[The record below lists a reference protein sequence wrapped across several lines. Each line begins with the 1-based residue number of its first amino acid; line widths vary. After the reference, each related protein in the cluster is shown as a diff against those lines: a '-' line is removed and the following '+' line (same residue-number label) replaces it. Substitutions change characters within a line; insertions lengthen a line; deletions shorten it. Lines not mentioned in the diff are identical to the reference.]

1 MIQVLKAMIVRE
13 IQEHKVAFVY
23 APFFVSIILC
33 LVIASVYFGGTNIQT
48 DQFNFSTE
56 YYDEEIRQAM
66 QSVSSVSR
74 IDIVRT
80 GLLVLGFPILLTVGF
95 GLLAYSLST
104 FADERKDRSLI
115 FWRSLP
121 VSDLTTVLSKVFTVT
136 LIVPLMVLPFIILL
150 QLVSMTSASIFFA
163 TNDIVSFGWLWG
175 SYIFTDWFRIIFSL
189 WAQSLWSLPLFLWL
203 MLAGTYAARPI
214 AGAIVP
220 PVILIVLERIIFKTN
235 LVLEFIENRI
245 GFWSRADSFPKEY
258 QELRVVDV
266 SDIFLLFS
274 TQAFWIGILASVIL
288 VAGIVYVR
296 SSNSDHAID

>member
-1 MIQVLKAMIVRE
+1 MIQVFKAMIVRE

-33 LVIASVYFGGTNIQT
+33 FVIASVYFGGTNIQT

-121 VSDLTTVLSKVFTVT
+121 VSDLTTVLSKVFIVT
-136 LIVPLMVLPFIILL
+136 LIVPLMVIPYIILL
-150 QLVSMTSASIFFA
+150 QLVAMTSASIFFA

-175 SYIFTDWFRIIFSL
+175 SYIITDWFRIIFSL
-189 WAQSLWSLPLFLWL
+189 WAQALWSLPLFLWL

-220 PVILIVLERIIFKTN
+220 PVILIVLEGVIFKTN

-245 GFWSRADSFPKEY
+245 GFWSRSDSFPKEY
-258 QELRVVDV
+258 QEIRVVDI
-266 SDIFLLFS
+266 SDILLLFS
-274 TQAFWIGILASVIL
+274 TQAFWIGIFASVIL

>member
-33 LVIASVYFGGTNIQT
+33 FVIASVYFGGTNIQT

-121 VSDLTTVLSKVFTVT
+121 VSDLTTVLSKVFIVT
-136 LIVPLMVLPFIILL
+136 LIVPLMVIPYIILL
-150 QLVSMTSASIFFA
+150 QLVAMTSASIFFA
-163 TNDIVSFGWLWG
+163 TNDIVSFSWLWG
-175 SYIFTDWFRIIFSL
+175 SYIITDWFRIIFSL
-189 WAQSLWSLPLFLWL
+189 WAQALWSLPLFLWL

-220 PVILIVLERIIFKTN
+220 PVILIVLEGIIFKTN

-245 GFWSRADSFPKEY
+245 GFWSRSDSFPKEY
-258 QELRVVDV
+258 QEIRVVDI
-266 SDIFLLFS
+266 SDILLLFS

>member
-121 VSDLTTVLSKVFTVT
+121 VSDLTTVLSKVFIVT
-136 LIVPLMVLPFIILL
+136 LIVPLMVIPYIILL
-150 QLVSMTSASIFFA
+150 QLVAMTSASIFFA

-175 SYIFTDWFRIIFSL
+175 SYIITDWFRIIFSL
-189 WAQSLWSLPLFLWL
+189 WAQALWSLPLFLWL

-220 PVILIVLERIIFKTN
+220 PVILIVLEGVIFKTN

-245 GFWSRADSFPKEY
+245 GFWSRSDSFPKEY
-258 QELRVVDV
+258 QEIRVVDI
-266 SDIFLLFS
+266 SDILLLFS

>member
-33 LVIASVYFGGTNIQT
+33 FVIASVYFGGTNIQT

-121 VSDLTTVLSKVFTVT
+121 VSDLTTVLSKVLIVT
-136 LIVPLMVLPFIILL
+136 LIVPLMVIPYIILL
-150 QLVSMTSASIFFA
+150 QLVAMTSASIFFA

-175 SYIFTDWFRIIFSL
+175 SYIITDWFRIIFSL
-189 WAQSLWSLPLFLWL
+189 WAQALWSLPLFLWL

-220 PVILIVLERIIFKTN
+220 PVILIVLEGVIFKTN

-245 GFWSRADSFPKEY
+245 GFWSRSDSFPKEY
-258 QELRVVDV
+258 QEIRVVDI
-266 SDIFLLFS
+266 SDILLLFS

>member
-23 APFFVSIILC
+23 APFFVSFILC
-33 LVIASVYFGGTNIQT
+33 FVIASVYFGGTSIQT

-66 QSVSSVSR
+66 QSVSSISR

-121 VSDLTTVLSKVFTVT
+121 VSDLTTVLSKVFVVT
-136 LIVPLMVLPFIILL
+136 LIVPLMVLPYIILL
-150 QLVSMTSASIFFA
+150 QLVAMTSASIFFA
-163 TNDIVSFGWLWG
+163 TNDIVSFSWLWG
-175 SYIFTDWFRIIFSL
+175 SYIITDWFRIIFSL
-189 WAQSLWSLPLFLWL
+189 WAQALWSLPLFLWL
-203 MLAGTYAARPI
+203 MLAGTFAARPI

-220 PVILIVLERIIFKTN
+220 PVILIVLEGVIFKTN

-245 GFWSRADSFPKEY
+245 GFWSRSDSFPKEY
-258 QELRVVDV
+258 QELRVVDIT
-266 SDIFLLFS
+266 DILLLFS

>member
-1 MIQVLKAMIVRE
+1 MIQVFKAMIVRE

-33 LVIASVYFGGTNIQT
+33 FVIASVYFGGTNIQT

-121 VSDLTTVLSKVFTVT
+121 VSDLTTVLSKVFIVT
-136 LIVPLMVLPFIILL
+136 LIVPLMVIPYIILL
-150 QLVSMTSASIFFA
+150 QLVAMTSASIFFA

-175 SYIFTDWFRIIFSL
+175 SYIITDWFRIIFSL
-189 WAQSLWSLPLFLWL
+189 WAQSLWSLPLLLWL

-220 PVILIVLERIIFKTN
+220 PVILIVLEGVIFKTN

-245 GFWSRADSFPKEY
+245 GFWSRSDSFPKEY
-258 QELRVVDV
+258 QEIRVVDI
-266 SDIFLLFS
+266 SDILLLFS

>member
-23 APFFVSIILC
+23 APFFVSFILC
-33 LVIASVYFGGTNIQT
+33 FVIASVYFGGTSIQT

-80 GLLVLGFPILLTVGF
+80 GLLVLGFPILLTIGF

-121 VSDLTTVLSKVFTVT
+121 VSDLTTVLSKVFVVT
-136 LIVPLMVLPFIILL
+136 LIVPLMVLPYIILL
-150 QLVSMTSASIFFA
+150 QLVAMTSASIFFA

-175 SYIFTDWFRIIFSL
+175 SYIITDWFRIIFSL
-189 WAQSLWSLPLFLWL
+189 WAQALWSLPLFLWL
-203 MLAGTYAARPI
+203 MLAGTFAARPI

-220 PVILIVLERIIFKTN
+220 PVILIVLEGVIFKTN

-245 GFWSRADSFPKEY
+245 GFWSRSDSFPKEY
-258 QELRVVDV
+258 QELRVVDIT
-266 SDIFLLFS
+266 DILLLFS

-288 VAGIVYVR
+288 VAGIVYFR

>member
-33 LVIASVYFGGTNIQT
+33 FVIASVYFGGTNIQT

-95 GLLAYSLST
+95 GLLAYSLSA

-121 VSDLTTVLSKVFTVT
+121 VSDLTTVLSKVFIVT
-136 LIVPLMVLPFIILL
+136 LIVPLMVIPYIILL

-175 SYIFTDWFRIIFSL
+175 SYIITDWFRIIFSL
-189 WAQSLWSLPLFLWL
+189 WAQALWSLPLFLWL

-220 PVILIVLERIIFKTN
+220 PVILIVLEGVIFKTN

-245 GFWSRADSFPKEY
+245 GFWSRSDSFPKEY
-258 QELRVVDV
+258 QEIRVVDI
-266 SDIFLLFS
+266 SDILLLFS

>member
-33 LVIASVYFGGTNIQT
+33 FVIASVYFGGTNIQT

-121 VSDLTTVLSKVFTVT
+121 VSDLTTVLSKVFIVT
-136 LIVPLMVLPFIILL
+136 LIVPLMVIPYIILL
-150 QLVSMTSASIFFA
+150 QLVAMTSASIFFA

-175 SYIFTDWFRIIFSL
+175 SYIITDWFRIIFSL
-189 WAQSLWSLPLFLWL
+189 WAQALWSLPLFLWL

-220 PVILIVLERIIFKTN
+220 PVILIVLEGVIFKTN

-245 GFWSRADSFPKEY
+245 GFWSRSDSFPKEY
-258 QELRVVDV
+258 QEIRVVDI
-266 SDIFLLFS
+266 SDILLLFS

>member
-33 LVIASVYFGGTNIQT
+33 FVIASVYFGGTNIQT

-56 YYDEEIRQAM
+56 YYDEEIRQTM

-121 VSDLTTVLSKVFTVT
+121 VSDLTTVLSKVFIVT
-136 LIVPLMVLPFIILL
+136 LIVPLMVIPYIILL
-150 QLVSMTSASIFFA
+150 QLVAMTSASIFFA

-175 SYIFTDWFRIIFSL
+175 SYIITDWFRIIFSL
-189 WAQSLWSLPLFLWL
+189 WAQALWSLPLFLWL

-220 PVILIVLERIIFKTN
+220 PVILIVLEGVIFKTN

-245 GFWSRADSFPKEY
+245 GFWSRSDSFPKEY
-258 QELRVVDV
+258 QEIRVVDI
-266 SDIFLLFS
+266 SDILLLFS

>member
-23 APFFVSIILC
+23 APFFVSFILC
-33 LVIASVYFGGTNIQT
+33 FVIASVYFGGTSIQT

-66 QSVSSVSR
+66 QSVSSISR

-121 VSDLTTVLSKVFTVT
+121 VSDLTTVLSKVFVVT
-136 LIVPLMVLPFIILL
+136 LIVPLMVLPYIILL
-150 QLVSMTSASIFFA
+150 QLVAMTSASIFFA

-175 SYIFTDWFRIIFSL
+175 SYIITDWFRIIFSL
-189 WAQSLWSLPLFLWL
+189 WAQALWSLPLFLWL

-220 PVILIVLERIIFKTN
+220 PVILIVLEGVIFKTN

-245 GFWSRADSFPKEY
+245 GFWSRSDSFPKEY
-258 QELRVVDV
+258 QELRVVDIT
-266 SDIFLLFS
+266 DILLLFS
-274 TQAFWIGILASVIL
+274 TQAFWIGIFGKCNFSCRYSLFSFL
-288 VAGIVYVR
+288 
-296 SSNSDHAID
+296 

>member
-1 MIQVLKAMIVRE
+1 MIRVLKAMIVRE

-23 APFFVSIILC
+23 APFFVCIILC
-33 LVIASVYFGGTNIQT
+33 FVIASVYFGGTNIQT

-56 YYDEEIRQAM
+56 YYDEEIRQTM

-121 VSDLTTVLSKVFTVT
+121 VSDLTTVLSKVFIVT
-136 LIVPLMVLPFIILL
+136 LIVPLMVIPYIILL
-150 QLVSMTSASIFFA
+150 QLVAMISASIFFA
-163 TNDIVSFGWLWG
+163 TNDIVSFSWLWG
-175 SYIFTDWFRIIFSL
+175 SYIITDWFRIIFSL
-189 WAQSLWSLPLFLWL
+189 WAQALWSLPLFLWL

-220 PVILIVLERIIFKTN
+220 PVILIVLEGVIFKTN
-235 LVLEFIENRI
+235 IVLEFIENRI
-245 GFWSRADSFPKEY
+245 GFWSRSDSFPKEY
-258 QELRVVDV
+258 QEIRVVDI
-266 SDIFLLFS
+266 SDILLLFS

>member
-33 LVIASVYFGGTNIQT
+33 FVIASVYFGGTNIQT

-121 VSDLTTVLSKVFTVT
+121 VSDLTTVLSKVFIVT
-136 LIVPLMVLPFIILL
+136 LIVPLMVIPYIILL
-150 QLVSMTSASIFFA
+150 QLVAMTSASIFFA

-175 SYIFTDWFRIIFSL
+175 SYIITDWFRIIFSL
-189 WAQSLWSLPLFLWL
+189 WAQALWSLPLFLWL

-220 PVILIVLERIIFKTN
+220 PVILIVLEGVIFKTD

-245 GFWSRADSFPKEY
+245 GFWSRSDSFPKEY
-258 QELRVVDV
+258 QEIRVVDI
-266 SDIFLLFS
+266 SDILLLFS

>member
-33 LVIASVYFGGTNIQT
+33 FVIASVYFGGTNIQT

-136 LIVPLMVLPFIILL
+136 LIVPLMVLPYIILL
-150 QLVSMTSASIFFA
+150 QLVAQTSASIFFA

-220 PVILIVLERIIFKTN
+220 PVILIVLEGIIFKTN

-274 TQAFWIGILASVIL
+274 TQAFWIGILASAIL

>member
-1 MIQVLKAMIVRE
+1 MIQVLKAMTVRE

-121 VSDLTTVLSKVFTVT
+121 VSDLTTVLSKVFMVT
-136 LIVPLMVLPFIILL
+136 LIVPLMVIPYIILL
-150 QLVSMTSASIFFA
+150 QLVAMTSASIFFA

-175 SYIFTDWFRIIFSL
+175 SYIITDWFRIIFSL
-189 WAQSLWSLPLFLWL
+189 WAQALWSLPLFLWL

-220 PVILIVLERIIFKTN
+220 PVILIVLEGVIFKTN

-245 GFWSRADSFPKEY
+245 GFWSRSDSFPKEY
-258 QELRVVDV
+258 QEIRVVDI
-266 SDIFLLFS
+266 SDILLLFS
-274 TQAFWIGILASVIL
+274 TQAFWIGIFASVIL

>member
-1 MIQVLKAMIVRE
+1 MIQVFKAMIVRE

-33 LVIASVYFGGTNIQT
+33 FVIASVYFGGTNIQT

-121 VSDLTTVLSKVFTVT
+121 VSDLTTVLSKVFIVT
-136 LIVPLMVLPFIILL
+136 LIVPLMVIPYIILL
-150 QLVSMTSASIFFA
+150 QLVAMTSASIFFA

-175 SYIFTDWFRIIFSL
+175 SYIITDWFRIIFSL
-189 WAQSLWSLPLFLWL
+189 WAQALWSLPLFLWL

-220 PVILIVLERIIFKTN
+220 PVILIVLEGVIFKTN
-235 LVLEFIENRI
+235 LVLEFIENRSKI
-245 GFWSRADSFPKEY
+245 GPK
-258 QELRVVDV
+258 
-266 SDIFLLFS
+266 S
-274 TQAFWIGILASVIL
+274 TQNVSKSGRSPDFDGFFKDFGPIFDRFSKNSKKIRPDFGSTILA
-288 VAGIVYVR
+288 ATQHPR
-296 SSNSDHAID
+296 F

>member
-1 MIQVLKAMIVRE
+1 MIRVLKAMIVRE

-33 LVIASVYFGGTNIQT
+33 FVIASVYFGGTNIQT

-80 GLLVLGFPILLTVGF
+80 GLLVLGFRILLTVGF

-104 FADERKDRSLI
+104 FADERKDRILI

-121 VSDLTTVLSKVFTVT
+121 VSDLTTVLSKVFIVT
-136 LIVPLMVLPFIILL
+136 LIVPLIVIPYIILL
-150 QLVSMTSASIFFA
+150 QLVAMTSASIFFA

-175 SYIFTDWFRIIFSL
+175 SYIITDWFRIIFSL
-189 WAQSLWSLPLFLWL
+189 WAQALWSLPLFLWL

-220 PVILIVLERIIFKTN
+220 PVILIVLEGVIFKTN

-245 GFWSRADSFPKEY
+245 GFWSRSDSFPKEY
-258 QELRVVDV
+258 QEIRVVDI
-266 SDIFLLFS
+266 SDILLLFS

>member
-1 MIQVLKAMIVRE
+1 MIQVLKAMTVRE

-33 LVIASVYFGGTNIQT
+33 LVIASVYFGGTSIQT

-66 QSVSSVSR
+66 QSVSSITR

-121 VSDLTTVLSKVFTVT
+121 VSDLTTVLSKVFVVT
-136 LIVPLMVLPFIILL
+136 LIVPLMVLPYIILL
-150 QLVSMTSASIFFA
+150 QLVAMTSASIFFA
-163 TNDIVSFGWLWG
+163 TNDIVSFSWLWG
-175 SYIFTDWFRIIFSL
+175 SYIITDWFRIIFSL
-189 WAQSLWSLPLFLWL
+189 WAQALWSLPLFLWL
-203 MLAGTYAARPI
+203 MLAGTFAARPI

-220 PVILIVLERIIFKTN
+220 PVILIVLEGVIFKTN

-245 GFWSRADSFPKEY
+245 GFWSRSDSFPKEY
-258 QELRVVDV
+258 QELRVVDIT
-266 SDIFLLFS
+266 DILLLFS

-288 VAGIVYVR
+288 VAGIVYFR

>member
-121 VSDLTTVLSKVFTVT
+121 VSDLTTVLSKVFIVT
-136 LIVPLMVLPFIILL
+136 LIVPLMVLPYIILL

-189 WAQSLWSLPLFLWL
+189 WVQSLWSLPLFLWL

-274 TQAFWIGILASVIL
+274 TQAFWIGILASAIL

>member
-136 LIVPLMVLPFIILL
+136 LIVPLMVLPYIILL
-150 QLVSMTSASIFFA
+150 QLVAQTSASIFFA

-220 PVILIVLERIIFKTN
+220 PVILIVLEGIIFKTN

>member
-33 LVIASVYFGGTNIQT
+33 FVIASVYFGGTNIQT

-121 VSDLTTVLSKVFTVT
+121 VSDLTTVLSKVFIVT
-136 LIVPLMVLPFIILL
+136 LIVPLMVIPYIILL
-150 QLVSMTSASIFFA
+150 QLVAMTSASIFFS

-175 SYIFTDWFRIIFSL
+175 SYIITDWFRIIFSL
-189 WAQSLWSLPLFLWL
+189 WAQALWSLPLFLWL
-203 MLAGTYAARPI
+203 MLAGTFAARPI

-220 PVILIVLERIIFKTN
+220 PVILIVLEGVIFKTN

-245 GFWSRADSFPKEY
+245 GFWSRSDSFPKEY
-258 QELRVVDV
+258 QELRVVDIT
-266 SDIFLLFS
+266 DILLLFS

-288 VAGIVYVR
+288 VAGIVYFR

>member
-1 MIQVLKAMIVRE
+1 MIQVFKPMIVRE

-33 LVIASVYFGGTNIQT
+33 FVIASVYFGGTNIQT

-121 VSDLTTVLSKVFTVT
+121 VSDLTTVLSKVFIVT
-136 LIVPLMVLPFIILL
+136 LIVPLIVIPYIILL
-150 QLVSMTSASIFFA
+150 QLVAMTSASIFFA

-175 SYIFTDWFRIIFSL
+175 SYIITDWFRIIFSL
-189 WAQSLWSLPLFLWL
+189 WAQALWSLPLFLWL

-220 PVILIVLERIIFKTN
+220 PVILIVLEGVIFKTN

-245 GFWSRADSFPKEY
+245 GFWSRSDSFPKEY
-258 QELRVVDV
+258 QEIRVVDI
-266 SDIFLLFS
+266 SDILLLFS

>member
-23 APFFVSIILC
+23 APFFVSIVLC
-33 LVIASVYFGGTNIQT
+33 FVIASVYFGGTNIQT

-136 LIVPLMVLPFIILL
+136 LIVPLMVLPYIILL

-220 PVILIVLERIIFKTN
+220 PVILIVLEGIIFKTD

-274 TQAFWIGILASVIL
+274 TQAFWIGILASAIL

>member
-23 APFFVSIILC
+23 APFFVSFILC
-33 LVIASVYFGGTNIQT
+33 FVIASVYFGGTSIQT

-121 VSDLTTVLSKVFTVT
+121 VSDLTTVLSKVFIVT
-136 LIVPLMVLPFIILL
+136 LIVPLMVIPYIILL
-150 QLVSMTSASIFFA
+150 QLVAMTSASIFFS

-175 SYIFTDWFRIIFSL
+175 SYIITDWFRIIFSL

-220 PVILIVLERIIFKTN
+220 PVILIVLEGVIFKTN

-245 GFWSRADSFPKEY
+245 GFWSRSDSFPKEY
-258 QELRVVDV
+258 QEIRVVDI
-266 SDIFLLFS
+266 SDILLLFS

>member
-1 MIQVLKAMIVRE
+1 MIRVLKALIVRE

-33 LVIASVYFGGTNIQT
+33 FVIASVYFGGTNIQT

-121 VSDLTTVLSKVFTVT
+121 VSDLTTVLSKVFVVT
-136 LIVPLMVLPFIILL
+136 LIVPLMVLPYIILL
-150 QLVSMTSASIFFA
+150 QLVAMTSASIFFA
-163 TNDIVSFGWLWG
+163 TNEIVSFGWLWG
-175 SYIFTDWFRIIFSL
+175 SYIITDWFRIIFSL
-189 WAQSLWSLPLFLWL
+189 WAQALWSLPLFLWL

-220 PVILIVLERIIFKTN
+220 PVILIVLEGVIFKTDH
-235 LVLEFIENRI
+235 VLEFIENRI
-245 GFWSRADSFPKEY
+245 GFWSRSDSFPKEY
-258 QELRVVDV
+258 QEIRVVDI
-266 SDIFLLFS
+266 SDILLLFS

>member
-1 MIQVLKAMIVRE
+1 MIQVLKSMIVRE

-33 LVIASVYFGGTNIQT
+33 FVIASVYFGGTSIQT

-121 VSDLTTVLSKVFTVT
+121 VSDLTTVISKVLIVT
-136 LIVPLMVLPFIILL
+136 LIVPLMVLPYIILL
-150 QLVSMTSASIFFA
+150 QLVSMTSASIFFT
-163 TNDIVSFGWLWG
+163 TNDIVSFNWLWG
-175 SYIFTDWFRIIFSL
+175 SYIITDWFRIIFSL
-189 WAQSLWSLPLFLWL
+189 WAQALWSLPLFLWL
-203 MLAGTYAARPI
+203 MLAGTYATRPI
-214 AGAIVP
+214 AGALVP
-220 PVILIVLERIIFKTN
+220 PVILIVLEGVIFKTN

-245 GFWSRADSFPKEY
+245 GFWSRSDSFPKEY
-258 QELRVVDV
+258 QEIRVVDV
-266 SDIFLLFS
+266 SDILLLFS

>member
-136 LIVPLMVLPFIILL
+136 LIVPLMVLPYIILL
-150 QLVSMTSASIFFA
+150 QLVAQTSASIFFA

-258 QELRVVDV
+258 RELRVVDV

-274 TQAFWIGILASVIL
+274 TQAFWIGILASAIL

>member
-104 FADERKDRSLI
+104 FADERTVVKSETGRDRQKIRL
-115 FWRSLP
+115 
-121 VSDLTTVLSKVFTVT
+121 LSFLSSAKV
-136 LIVPLMVLPFIILL
+136 
-150 QLVSMTSASIFFA
+150 
-163 TNDIVSFGWLWG
+163 
-175 SYIFTDWFRIIFSL
+175 
-189 WAQSLWSLPLFLWL
+189 
-203 MLAGTYAARPI
+203 
-214 AGAIVP
+214 
-220 PVILIVLERIIFKTN
+220 ER
-235 LVLEFIENRI
+235 L
-245 GFWSRADSFPKEY
+245 
-258 QELRVVDV
+258 
-266 SDIFLLFS
+266 
-274 TQAFWIGILASVIL
+274 
-288 VAGIVYVR
+288 
-296 SSNSDHAID
+296 

>member
-136 LIVPLMVLPFIILL
+136 LIVPLMVLPYIILL

-175 SYIFTDWFRIIFSL
+175 SYIFSDWFRIIFSL

-220 PVILIVLERIIFKTN
+220 PVILIVLEGIIFKTN

-266 SDIFLLFS
+266 SDILLLFS

>member
-33 LVIASVYFGGTNIQT
+33 FVIASVYFGGTNIQT

-121 VSDLTTVLSKVFTVT
+121 VSDLTTVLSKVFIVT
-136 LIVPLMVLPFIILL
+136 LIVPLMVIPYIILL
-150 QLVSMTSASIFFA
+150 QLVAMTSASIFFA

-175 SYIFTDWFRIIFSL
+175 SYIITDWFRILFSL
-189 WAQSLWSLPLFLWL
+189 WAQALWSLPLFLWL

-220 PVILIVLERIIFKTN
+220 PVILIVLEGVIFKTN

-245 GFWSRADSFPKEY
+245 GFWSRSDSFPKEY
-258 QELRVVDV
+258 QEIRVVDI
-266 SDIFLLFS
+266 SDILLLFS

>member
-1 MIQVLKAMIVRE
+1 MIQVLKAMIIRE

-23 APFFVSIILC
+23 APFFVSFILC
-33 LVIASVYFGGTNIQT
+33 FVIASVYFGGTSIQT

-121 VSDLTTVLSKVFTVT
+121 VSDLTTVLSKVFVVT
-136 LIVPLMVLPFIILL
+136 LIVPLMVLPYIILL
-150 QLVSMTSASIFFA
+150 QLVAMTSASIFFA

-175 SYIFTDWFRIIFSL
+175 SYIITDWFRIIFSL
-189 WAQSLWSLPLFLWL
+189 WAQALWSLPLFLWL
-203 MLAGTYAARPI
+203 MLAGTFAARPI

-220 PVILIVLERIIFKTN
+220 PVILIVLEGVIFKTN

-245 GFWSRADSFPKEY
+245 GFWSRSDSFPKEY
-258 QELRVVDV
+258 QELRVVDIT
-266 SDIFLLFS
+266 DILLLFS

-288 VAGIVYVR
+288 VAGIVYFR

>member
-136 LIVPLMVLPFIILL
+136 LIVPLMVLPYIILL

-220 PVILIVLERIIFKTN
+220 PVILIVLEGIIFKTN

-266 SDIFLLFS
+266 SDILLLFS
-274 TQAFWIGILASVIL
+274 TQAFWIGILASAIL

>member
-1 MIQVLKAMIVRE
+1 MIKVLKAMIVRE

-33 LVIASVYFGGTNIQT
+33 FVIASVYFGGTNIQT

-121 VSDLTTVLSKVFTVT
+121 VSDLTTVLSKVFIVT
-136 LIVPLMVLPFIILL
+136 LIVPLMVIPYIILL
-150 QLVSMTSASIFFA
+150 QLVAMTSASIFFA

-175 SYIFTDWFRIIFSL
+175 SYIITDWFRIIFSL
-189 WAQSLWSLPLFLWL
+189 WAQALWSLPLFLWL

-220 PVILIVLERIIFKTN
+220 PVILIVLEGVIFKTN

-245 GFWSRADSFPKEY
+245 GFWSRSDSFPKEY
-258 QELRVVDV
+258 QEIRVVDI
-266 SDIFLLFS
+266 SDILLLFS